1 MARTMDPH
9 SASSQFFINVNDN
22 NFLNYPGQD
31 GWGYC
36 VFGKV
41 IEGMDIVNKIK
52 EVNTKNMGPHQNV
65 PVDPIIIQSIELAEQ
80 GCNEQVN

>member
-1 MARTMDPH
+1 MIVEQYLWQELWTRIVLVRSFSLMLMIIFKL
-9 SASSQFFINVNDN
+9 S
-22 NFLNYPGQD
+22 GQD

-41 IEGMDIVNKIK
+41 TEGMDIVNKIK

-65 PVDPIIIQSIELAEQ
+65 PVDPIIIQSIELVEQ
-80 GCNEQVN
+80 G